1 MKPIVRGFTLI
12 ELMVVVAII
21 GILAAVAIP
30 AYQDYSARA
39 KISEVILAISACRTS
54 ISETAQ
60 VASVLPSGGQWSCES
75 KTGTTVS
82 QYVEA
87 VETSDEG
94 AIRATIRNVNST
106 ADTQRLI
113 LRPWPD
119 LTRSRAIQP
128 GDYIAQWDCGP
139 DPSNTVDISRFLPAT
154 CRGSAAQ
161 LGATTG
167 WAASSS

>member
-1 MKPIVRGFTLI
+1 MKPVVRGFTLI
-12 ELMVVVAII
+12 ELMIVVAII

-39 KISEVILAISACRTS
+39 KISEVMFAISACRTS
-54 ISETAQ
+54 ISETVQ
-60 VASVLPSGGQWSCES
+60 VAIVLPSGGQWSCETT
-75 KTGTTVS
+75 TGTTAS
-82 QYVEA
+82 QYVES

-94 AIRATIRNVNST
+94 AIRASIRNVNSI

-119 LTRSRAIQP
+119 LARSRAIQP

-139 DPSNTVDISRFLPAT
+139 DPSNTGNISRFLPAT
-154 CRGSAAQ
+154 CRVGAAQ

-167 WAASSS
+167 WSASSS